1 MTLKAVEISGFK
13 SFADKTALYFDQGI
27 TGIVGPNGSGKSNL
41 AEAIR
46 WVIGE
51 QSAKSLRGSK
61 MQDIIFAGSD
71 QRPALNVATVSL
83 QFDNHDRRLSIA
95 QDEVAIRRRLFRN
108 GDSEFWLNNQKVRL
122 KDISSLFIAAGL
134 GKNSLAI
141 ISQGQVEAVFNSKP
155 EQRRYIIEGPAGVA
169 NFKHKKAEAQQ
180 QLEQTDAN
188 LKRVADIV
196 QELTR
201 QVEPLKAQA
210 QQAQEYQTQKQ
221 QYDYWQQLTLA
232 FEIQQLADQKQT
244 ALTTAKQLQTQLA
257 YLESQLTRTQQQVA
271 ANQQQ
276 DQQLT
281 TAIDHYQTQLTS
293 LSRQL
298 EVLKGKQAL
307 AAQQSDFN
315 VTNQSAFTAQLTK
328 LQDQSQTLQ
337 QTQRQQQEQVASIQQ
352 RVHQLQQQI
361 KNLQADFSA
370 DPEEM
375 SRKIEQTQQQYLT
388 LLQQQTSLHNQKIYL
403 QRQLQQS
410 QAESDQLQKQMQE
423 QQQTQQQTQQELAD
437 LTNEQQTAQQDQ
449 EQLQQQ
455 IQQQQKMVQQD
466 QEQLSRQQQAA
477 DKVVQRWQ
485 QTQAEQRSLQRIVQQ
500 HQGYYQGVRAV
511 LKAQL
516 PGVVGVVAELIQVP
530 EQFQIALQS
539 AAATQLQS
547 IVTQT
552 QADARQAIDYLR
564 QHHAGRATFL
574 PRNVIQARKIA
585 PRDVAALQQK
595 AGYLGIASDLIQ
607 ITDGLQ
613 NINENLFGSLLVV
626 QTLETAIAISNLI
639 HHRWRVV
646 TLQGDLIN
654 PGGSM
659 TGGQV
664 KVTNELLSQK
674 TRLHKLT
681 RTMEQLQQQ
690 VHQQK
695 ASVQKA
701 QGALEQKHHQLQTL
715 DDQVQQQK
723 QIAQKLDNQLQVK
736 QHQKQTQQQQ
746 LQALSFQQQ
755 RFGKQI
761 QANQAQLQDSTK
773 QKAAIERQ
781 LTAKKQLLTQQKTLL
796 DDFDQQKQ
804 NYEQQLQTLQTQ
816 LAVAT
821 NELNN
826 QQQLLRATQQDTK
839 ANQQQIA
846 DLKQRLA
853 QLQTATQDLH
863 ATHQD
868 VDQRMAKITSQ
879 IKTAQEQLAEQQ
891 KLRKQIQVKAPT
903 LEEKYQQLFKQQK
916 KLAAAQE
923 DNAVTLA
930 NYKNQMQRRLQE
942 LETIYQMSFEVA
954 TAQLAAT
961 QFEPQH
967 AQTQL
972 KQLQQQLTEIGSVN
986 LNAIEEYEQV
996 KDRYEFLQKQQA
1008 DLITARQQL
1017 QTTMQEMDH
1026 EVAIRFEQMFTQ
1038 VAAAFEVIFPKMFG
1052 GGKAQLVLTQPD
1064 DLLTTGIEIVAQP
1077 PGKKLQQLSLLSGG
1091 ERALTVIT
1099 LLFAIIKVQ
1108 PVPFCVLDEVEA
1120 SLDEANVTRFASYLN
1135 KYDTKTQFIVIT
1147 HRRGTMMRT
1156 QRLYGITMQE
1166 SGVSTVVSI
1175 KLPLTNQEVS

>member
-71 QRPALNVATVSL
+71 QRAALNVAAVSL
-83 QFDNHDRRLSIA
+83 QFDNHDRRLPIA
-95 QDEVAIRRRLFRN
+95 QDEVEIRRRLFRN

-122 KDISSLFIAAGL
+122 KDISALFIAAGL
-134 GKNSLAI
+134 GRNSLAI

-155 EQRRYIIEGPAGVA
+155 TQRRYIIEGPAGVA

-210 QQAQEYQTQKQ
+210 QKAQEYQTQKQ

-232 FEIQQLADQKQT
+232 FEIQKLSDQKQT
-244 ALTTAKQLQTQLA
+244 ALTKSKQLQTQLA
-257 YLESQLTRTQQQVA
+257 DLESQLTCTQQQVA

-293 LSRQL
+293 FSRQL

-328 LQDQSQTLQ
+328 LQDQSQTLH

-352 RVHQLQQQI
+352 RVHQLQQHI
-361 KNLQADFSA
+361 KSLQADFSA
-370 DPEEM
+370 DPDEM

-403 QRQLQQS
+403 QRQLHQS
-410 QAESDQLQKQMQE
+410 QAESDQLQKQIQE
-423 QQQTQQQTQQELAD
+423 QQQTQQQTQQVLVD
-437 LTNEQQTAQQDQ
+437 LTNEQQAAQQQ

-455 IQQQQKMVQQD
+455 IRQQQKTVQQG

-477 DKVVQRWQ
+477 DKVVQRLQ
-485 QTQAEQRSLQRIVQQ
+485 QAQAEQHSLQRIVQQ

-511 LKAQL
+511 LKNQL

-552 QADARQAIDYLR
+552 QVDARQAIDYLR

-574 PRNVIQARKIA
+574 PRNVIRARKIA
-585 PRDVAALQQK
+585 PRDVAALQQN

-613 NINENLFGSLLVV
+613 NISENLFGSLLVV
-626 QTLETAIAISNLI
+626 QTLEAAIAISNLI

-690 VHQQK
+690 VQQHK
-695 ASVQKA
+695 AIVQKA
-701 QGALEQKHHQLQTL
+701 QVALEQKHHQLHTL
-715 DDQVQQQK
+715 DDQVQQKK

-755 RFGKQI
+755 RFRKQI
-761 QANQAQLQDSTK
+761 QANQDQLQESTK
-773 QKAAIERQ
+773 QKAVIERQ
-781 LTAKKQLLTQQKTLL
+781 LTAKKQLLTQQKMLL
-796 DDFDQQKQ
+796 DDFDKQKQ
-804 NYEQQLQTLQTQ
+804 NYEQQLQMLQTQ

-826 QQQLLRATQQDTK
+826 QQQLLCATQQETQ

-863 ATHQD
+863 ATHQY
-868 VDQRMAKITSQ
+868 VDQQISKITSQ
-879 IKTAQEQLAEQQ
+879 IKTAQDQLAAQQ

-903 LEEKYQQLFKQQK
+903 LEEKYQHLFKQQK

-942 LETIYQMSFEVA
+942 LETTYQMSFEVA
-954 TAQLAAT
+954 AAQLAAI

-967 AQTQL
+967 AQTKL
-972 KQLQQQLTEIGSVN
+972 KHLQQQLTEIGSVN

-1026 EVAIRFEQMFTQ
+1026 EVATRFEQMFTQ

-1052 GGKAQLVLTQPD
+1052 GGKAQLVLTQSD

-1077 PGKKLQQLSLLSGG
+1077 PGKKFQQLSLLSGG

-1166 SGVSTVVSI
+1166 FGVSTVVSI